1 MDKTDDITL
10 KELLRTFSEYKSE
23 ILSRKKLIFIT
34 VLIFCVFALLL
45 SKVTESKYQADITFV
60 VKSPTSEGS
69 NLSNLGNI
77 ASSFGF
83 NIGSSESTFSQAN
96 VMELFKSRRIIEATL
111 LKSADINDKKNILLI
126 DYYTNVKDLRNSSD
140 WINDKIDKLD
150 FKIRTNKR
158 DSIISLFWDDIVED
172 NLVVSFNS
180 KDASIITLSFIF
192 QDQYF
197 AKVFVENIIE
207 EMSKFYVGYNTSQN
221 RNTLEFIKDRADSV
235 YYELKL
241 AEEEYAKVQDI
252 NQRIVKASGRLK
264 ELQLMRTVQ
273 VLNTMYLELIKN
285 LELSKLTLLKE
296 TPIIEVMDGPVLPLE
311 DKKTKPL
318 VLITLFAFLATL
330 FSSIYI
336 VFRKIVVDS
345 KWLIYQFNILPTLT
359 CKSTGKPYHHINS
372 DDKISRVVPLEVV
385 IV

>member
-10 KELLRTFSEYKSE
+10 KEFLITFSEYKSE
-23 ILSRKKLIFIT
+23 ILSRKKQIFIT
-34 VLIFCVFALLL
+34 VLIFCLFALLL
-45 SKVTESKYQADITFV
+45 SKVTEPKYQADITFV
-60 VKSPTSEGS
+60 VQSPASEGS
-69 NLSNLGNI
+69 SLSNLGNI

-83 NIGSSESTFSQAN
+83 NIGSSENTFSKEN

-126 DYYTNVKDLRNSSD
+126 DYYTKVNDLRNSSS
-140 WINDKIDKLD
+140 WINDKIDNLD

-158 DSIISLFWDDIVED
+158 DSIISLFWKDIIED
-172 NLVVSFNS
+172 NLKVSFNS
-180 KDASIITLSFIF
+180 KDASIITLSFIY

-207 EMSKFYVGYNTSQN
+207 EMSKFYVGYNTSQS
-221 RNTLEFIKDRADSV
+221 RNTLEFIQDRADSV
-235 YYELKL
+235 YLELKL

-296 TPIIEVMDGPVLPLE
+296 TPIIEVMDGHILPLE
-311 DKKTKPL
+311 DKKIKPL
-318 VLITLFAFLATL
+318 VLFTLFAFLAIL

-336 VFRKIVVDS
+336 ILRKIVI
-345 KWLIYQFNILPTLT
+345 KN
-359 CKSTGKPYHHINS
+359 K
-372 DDKISRVVPLEVV
+372 
-385 IV
+385 

>member
-10 KELLRTFSEYKSE
+10 KEILRVFSEYKSE

-45 SKVTESKYQADITFV
+45 SKVIESKYQADITFV
-60 VKSPTSEGS
+60 VQSPTSKS
-69 NLSNLGNI
+69 SSLSNIGNI

-83 NIGSSESTFSQAN
+83 NIGSSESAFSQAN
-96 VMELFKSRRIIEATL
+96 VMELFKSRRIIEATI
-111 LKSADINDKKNILLI
+111 LKSADVNDKKNILLI
-126 DYYTNVKDLRNSSD
+126 DYYANVKNLRNSSG
-140 WINDKIDKLD
+140 WINDKIDKID
-150 FKIRTNKR
+150 FNIKSNKR
-158 DSIISLFWDDIVED
+158 DSLITLFWNDIVEN
-172 NLVVSFNS
+172 NLKVSFNS
-180 KDASIITLSFIF
+180 NDASIITLSFIF

-207 EMSKFYVGYNTSQN
+207 EMGKFYIGYNTSQS
-221 RNTLEFIKDRADSV
+221 RNTLEFIQNRADSV
-235 YYELKL
+235 YLELKL
-241 AEEEYAKVQDI
+241 AEEEYAKIKDI

-296 TPIIEVMDGPVLPLE
+296 TPIIEVMDGPVLPLK
-311 DKKTKPL
+311 DKKIKPL
-318 VLITLFAFLATL
+318 VLYAIFVFLAIL

-345 KWLIYQFNILPTLT
+345 K
-359 CKSTGKPYHHINS
+359 
-372 DDKISRVVPLEVV
+372 
-385 IV
+385 

>member
-45 SKVTESKYQADITFV
+45 SQVTESKYQADITFV
-60 VKSPTSEGS
+60 VQSPTSES
-69 NLSNLGNI
+69 SSLSSLGNI

-83 NIGSSESTFSQAN
+83 NMGNSESTFSQAN

-111 LKSADINDKKNILLI
+111 LKSVDINDQKNILLI
-126 DYYTNVKDLRNSSD
+126 DYYTNVKKLRNSSD
-140 WINDKIDKLD
+140 WKKDKIDKID
-150 FKIRTNKR
+150 FKIKSNKQ
-158 DSIISLFWDDIVED
+158 DSIINLFWNDIVKN
-172 NLVVSFNS
+172 NLEVSFNS

-197 AKVFVENIIE
+197 AKVFVENIIN
-207 EMSKFYVGYNTSQN
+207 EMSKLYVSYNTSNTRKTLDFIQN
-221 RNTLEFIKDRADSV
+221 RADSV
-235 YYELKL
+235 YLELKL
-241 AEEEYAKVQDI
+241 AEEEFAKVQDI

-273 VLNTMYLELIKN
+273 VLNTMYIELIKN

-311 DKKTKPL
+311 DKKIKPL
-318 VLITLFAFLATL
+318 VLYLIFVFLAIL
-330 FSSIYI
+330 LISIYI
-336 VFRKIVVDS
+336 ILRKIVIDN
-345 KWLIYQFNILPTLT
+345 K
-359 CKSTGKPYHHINS
+359 
-372 DDKISRVVPLEVV
+372 
-385 IV
+385 

>member
-60 VKSPTSEGS
+60 VQSPTSEGS
-69 NLSNLGNI
+69 SLSNLGNI

-96 VMELFKSRRIIEATL
+96 VMELFKSRRIIESTL

-158 DSIISLFWDDIVED
+158 DSIINLFWNDIVED

-197 AKVFVENIIE
+197 AKIFVENIIE
-207 EMSKFYVGYNTSQN
+207 EMSKFYVTYNTSQT
-221 RNTLEFIKDRADSV
+221 RNTLEFIQYRADSV

-252 NQRIVKASGRLK
+252 NKRIVKASGRLK

-318 VLITLFAFLATL
+318 VLFTLFAFLAIL
-330 FSSIYI
+330 FFKYLYS
-336 VFRKIVVDS
+336 F
-345 KWLIYQFNILPTLT
+345 
-359 CKSTGKPYHHINS
+359 
-372 DDKISRVVPLEVV
+372 
-385 IV
+385 

>member
-1 MDKTDDITL
+1 MDKIDDITL

-45 SKVTESKYQADITFV
+45 SKVIESKYQADITFV
-60 VKSPTSEGS
+60 VQSPTSKS
-69 NLSNLGNI
+69 SSLSNIGNI

-83 NIGSSESTFSQAN
+83 DIGSSESAFSQAN

-158 DSIISLFWDDIVED
+158 DSIISLFWNDIVED
-172 NLVVSFNS
+172 NLEVSFNS

-207 EMSKFYVGYNTSQN
+207 EMGKFYVTYNTFQ
-221 RNTLEFIKDRADSV
+221 LEIIEFIQDRADSV
-235 YYELKL
+235 YLELKL
-241 AEEEYAKVQDI
+241 AEEEYAKIKDI

-311 DKKTKPL
+311 DKRIKPL
-318 VLITLFAFLATL
+318 VLFTLFAFLAIL

-336 VFRKIVVDS
+336 ILRKIVIEN
-345 KWLIYQFNILPTLT
+345 K
-359 CKSTGKPYHHINS
+359 
-372 DDKISRVVPLEVV
+372 
-385 IV
+385 

>member
-60 VKSPTSEGS
+60 VQSTTSES
-69 NLSNLGNI
+69 SSLSSLGNI

-83 NIGSSESTFSQAN
+83 NMGNSESTFSQAN

-111 LKSADINDKKNILLI
+111 LKSVDINDQKNILLI
-126 DYYTNVKDLRNSSD
+126 DYYTNVKKLRNSSD
-140 WINDKIDKLD
+140 WKKDKIDKID
-150 FKIRTNKR
+150 FKIKSNKQ
-158 DSIISLFWDDIVED
+158 DSIINLFWNDIVKN
-172 NLVVSFNS
+172 NLEVSFNS

-197 AKVFVENIIE
+197 AKVFVENIIN
-207 EMSKFYVGYNTSQN
+207 EMSKLYVSYNTSNTRKTLDFIQN
-221 RNTLEFIKDRADSV
+221 RADSV
-235 YYELKL
+235 YLELKL
-241 AEEEYAKVQDI
+241 AEEEFAKVQDI

-273 VLNTMYLELIKN
+273 VLNTMYIELIKN

-311 DKKTKPL
+311 DKKIKPL
-318 VLITLFAFLATL
+318 VLYLIFVFLAIL
-330 FSSIYI
+330 LISIYI
-336 VFRKIVVDS
+336 ILRKIVIDN
-345 KWLIYQFNILPTLT
+345 K
-359 CKSTGKPYHHINS
+359 
-372 DDKISRVVPLEVV
+372 
-385 IV
+385 

>member
-60 VKSPTSEGS
+60 VQSPTSES
-69 NLSNLGNI
+69 SSLSSLGNI

-83 NIGSSESTFSQAN
+83 NMGNSESTFSQAN

-111 LKSADINDKKNILLI
+111 LKSVDINDQKNILLI
-126 DYYTNVKDLRNSSD
+126 DYYTNVKKLRNSSD
-140 WINDKIDKLD
+140 WKKDKIDNID
-150 FKIRTNKR
+150 FKIKSNKQ
-158 DSIISLFWDDIVED
+158 DSVINLFWNDIVKN
-172 NLVVSFNS
+172 NLEVSFNS

-197 AKVFVENIIE
+197 AKVFVENIIN
-207 EMSKFYVGYNTSQN
+207 EMSKLYVSYNTSNTRKTLDFIQN
-221 RNTLEFIKDRADSV
+221 RADSV
-235 YYELKL
+235 YLELKL
-241 AEEEYAKVQDI
+241 AEEEFAKVQDI

-273 VLNTMYLELIKN
+273 VLNTMYIELIKN

-311 DKKTKPL
+311 DKKIKPL
-318 VLITLFAFLATL
+318 VLYLIFVFLAIL
-330 FSSIYI
+330 LISIYI
-336 VFRKIVVDS
+336 ILRKIVIDN
-345 KWLIYQFNILPTLT
+345 K
-359 CKSTGKPYHHINS
+359 
-372 DDKISRVVPLEVV
+372 
-385 IV
+385 

>member
-1 MDKTDDITL
+1 MYKADEITL
-10 KELLRTFSEYKSE
+10 KELVKTFSEYKTELFS
-23 ILSRKKLIFIT
+23 SKKIIFFS
-34 VLIFCVFALLL
+34 VLFFCLL
-45 SKVTESKYQADITFV
+45 SLFFSSLTKSKYQADITFV
-60 VKSPTSEGS
+60 VQSPSSEGS
-69 NLSNLGNI
+69 GLSNLGNI

-96 VMELFKSRRIIEATL
+96 VMELFKSRRIVEATL
-111 LKSADINDKKNILLI
+111 LKSADINDKKNISLI
-126 DYYTNVKDLRNSSD
+126 DYYTNVNELRNSSD
-140 WINDKIDKLD
+140 WKKDKIDKIN
-150 FKIRTNKR
+150 FKIKSNKR
-158 DSIISLFWDDIVED
+158 DSIISLFWNDILED
-172 NLVVSFNS
+172 HLEVSFNS

-207 EMSKFYVGYNTSQN
+207 EMSKLYVSYNTSQS
-221 RNTLEFIKDRADSV
+221 RKSLDFIQNRADSV
-235 YYELKL
+235 YLELKL

-252 NQRIVKASGRLK
+252 NQRIVKASGRIK

-311 DKKTKPL
+311 DKKINPIIQ
-318 VLITLFAFLATL
+318 LIIFIFLAIL

-336 VFRKIVVDS
+336 ILRKLV
-345 KWLIYQFNILPTLT
+345 
-359 CKSTGKPYHHINS
+359 
-372 DDKISRVVPLEVV
+372 REV
-385 IV
+385 

>member
-60 VKSPTSEGS
+60 VQSTTSEGS
-69 NLSNLGNI
+69 SLSNLGNI

-83 NIGSSESTFSQAN
+83 NLGSSESTFSQAN

-140 WINDKIDKLD
+140 WINDNIDKLD
-150 FKIRTNKR
+150 FKTRTNKR
-158 DSIISLFWDDIVED
+158 DSIISLFWNDIVED
-172 NLVVSFNS
+172 NLEVSFNS

-197 AKVFVENIIE
+197 AKIFVENIIE
-207 EMSKFYVGYNTSQN
+207 EMSKFYVAYNTSQS
-221 RNTLEFIKDRADSV
+221 RNTLEFVQDRADSV

-252 NQRIVKASGRLK
+252 NKRIVKASGRLK

-273 VLNTMYLELIKN
+273 VLNTTYLELIKN

-311 DKKTKPL
+311 DKKIKPL
-318 VLITLFAFLATL
+318 VLITLFAFLAIL

-345 KWLIYQFNILPTLT
+345 K
-359 CKSTGKPYHHINS
+359 
-372 DDKISRVVPLEVV
+372 
-385 IV
+385 

>member
-60 VKSPTSEGS
+60 VQSSTSES
-69 NLSNLGNI
+69 SSLSSLGNI
-77 ASSFGF
+77 ASSFGL
-83 NIGSSESTFSQAN
+83 NMGNSESTFSQAN

-111 LKSADINDKKNILLI
+111 LKSVDINDQKNILLI
-126 DYYTNVKDLRNSSD
+126 DYYTNVKKLRNSSD
-140 WINDKIDKLD
+140 WKKDKIDKID
-150 FKIRTNKR
+150 FKIKSNKQ
-158 DSIISLFWDDIVED
+158 DSIINLFWNDIVKN
-172 NLVVSFNS
+172 NLEVSFNS

-197 AKVFVENIIE
+197 AKVFVENIIN
-207 EMSKFYVGYNTSQN
+207 EMSKLYVSYNTSNTRKTLDFIQN
-221 RNTLEFIKDRADSV
+221 RADSV
-235 YYELKL
+235 YLELKL
-241 AEEEYAKVQDI
+241 AEEEFAKVQDI

-273 VLNTMYLELIKN
+273 VLNTMYIELIKN

-311 DKKTKPL
+311 DKKIKPL
-318 VLITLFAFLATL
+318 VLYVIFVFLAIL
-330 FSSIYI
+330 LLSIYI
-336 VFRKIVVDS
+336 ILRKIVIDN
-345 KWLIYQFNILPTLT
+345 K
-359 CKSTGKPYHHINS
+359 
-372 DDKISRVVPLEVV
+372 
-385 IV
+385 

>member
-23 ILSRKKLIFIT
+23 ILSRKKLIVIT
-34 VLIFCVFALLL
+34 VLIFCLFALLL

-60 VKSPTSEGS
+60 VQSPTSEGPS
-69 NLSNLGNI
+69 LSNLGNI

-111 LKSADINDKKNILLI
+111 LKSADINDKKNVLLI

-158 DSIISLFWDDIVED
+158 DSIVSLFWNDIIED

-197 AKVFVENIIE
+197 AKIFVENIIE
-207 EMSKFYVGYNTSQN
+207 EMSKFYVGYNTSQT
-221 RNTLEFIKDRADSV
+221 RNTLEFIQDRADSV
-235 YYELKL
+235 YLELKL

-311 DKKTKPL
+311 DKRIKPL
-318 VLITLFAFLATL
+318 VLFTLFAFLAIL
-330 FSSIYI
+330 FSIIYI
-336 VFRKIVVDS
+336 VLRKIVVDS
-345 KWLIYQFNILPTLT
+345 
-359 CKSTGKPYHHINS
+359 
-372 DDKISRVVPLEVV
+372 R
-385 IV
+385 